1 MFDALTPEDLLAAAA
16 RYFTDANMV
25 VTTLSQEELPQ
36 ALLGEPPALASYAPT
51 SSSGPEVPVV
61 SLPSKSALLSIKL
74 QFGAGSAHDPA
85 GKEGLAAL
93 AASMIAD
100 AGSKRQ
106 RINEINRALF
116 PMAGSLNAR
125 VDREMTTF
133 SASIHVDNVSAF
145 ADIVLPQLLEP
156 GYREED
162 FARLKS
168 QQLNE
173 LVQDLRANNE
183 EELAKE
189 RLQQTVFAGTP
200 YGHPTLG
207 SIAGIESLTLDD
219 VRGFV
224 TGAYTQEN
232 LIIGL
237 AGDVP
242 PSFAERLQRELL
254 ALPSGKPLTPPMVTP
269 RSPRGLEIEI
279 IAKETRAT
287 AISLGWPIPVTRN
300 HPDFPAL
307 WLARAWL
314 GEHRASN
321 GRLYQRLREIRG
333 MNYGDY
339 AYIEAFPGGMY
350 GFFPAP
356 NLARRAQIFEVWIRP
371 VRPEQAV
378 IALKIAL
385 HELEQLSLHGL
396 SSEDFEDTRQYL
408 SKNVFVMTKTQEQQ
422 LGYALDSRWY
432 GIGEFTSYMRERLG
446 ELTRESVNEV
456 IKRYIS
462 ADNAFVVA
470 VSGEAEA
477 LRTELLSRT
486 FTPITYDA
494 PKPESLLIE
503 DRLIGARQLSVT
515 PDSVRIVPVED
526 IFAG

>member
-1 MFDALTPEDLLAAAA
+1 
-16 RYFTDANMV
+16 
-25 VTTLSQEELPQ
+25 
-36 ALLGEPPALASYAPT
+36 
-51 SSSGPEVPVV
+51 
-61 SLPSKSALLSIKL
+61 
-74 QFGAGSAHDPA
+74 
-85 GKEGLAAL
+85 
-93 AASMIAD
+93 
-100 AGSKRQ
+100 
-106 RINEINRALF
+106 
-116 PMAGSLNAR
+116 
-125 VDREMTTF
+125 
-133 SASIHVDNVSAF
+133 
-145 ADIVLPQLLEP
+145 
-156 GYREED
+156 
-162 FARLKS
+162 
-168 QQLNE
+168 
-173 LVQDLRANNE
+173 
-183 EELAKE
+183 
-189 RLQQTVFAGTP
+189 
-200 YGHPTLG
+200 
-207 SIAGIESLTLDD
+207 
-219 VRGFV
+219 
-224 TGAYTQEN
+224 
-232 LIIGL
+232 
-237 AGDVP
+237 
-242 PSFAERLQRELL
+242 
-254 ALPSGKPLTPPMVTP
+254 MVTP
-269 RSPRGLEIEI
+269 CSPRGLEIEI

-526 IFAG
+526 VFAR